1 MKKLLIIDFFNLM
14 HRAFHAYPHDFK
26 TSKGIYTNAA
36 FGFTNLLLTYLNKIN
51 PTHVVVA
58 YEDDEEP
65 TFRSTD
71 YTNYKSNRT
80 WAEDHPEE
88 AELFYNQVPYALEV
102 LQSLNIPYIKC
113 NGYEADDVAG
123 TLTKKA
129 EKDTEVI
136 ILSNDQDLLQLVNS
150 SNITVLRP
158 ARPPFVKEMIFNAK
172 EVTKKFGFGPEK
184 IPDYKGL
191 RGDPSDNIPGVKG
204 IGEKT
209 ATDLLKQ
216 FDSVEDIYKNIEK
229 IDKKRT
235 KTLLAENA
243 ENAVM
248 SKKLAIID
256 TNCPIQYELK
266 KYEVKDFDIKKAE
279 KVFKKYEFTSLKKK
293 LYSLFEKKENKSVSE
308 GQCSLF

>member
-1 MKKLLIIDFFNLM
+1 MNKLLIIDFFNLM
-14 HRAFHAYPHDFK
+14 HRAFHAYPITFQ
-26 TSKGIYTNAA
+26 TSEGLYTNATY
-36 FGFTNLLLTYLNKIN
+36 GFTNLLLTYLKKLE

-58 YEDDEEP
+58 FEDDEEP
-65 TFRSTD
+65 TFRSTS
-71 YTNYKSNRT
+71 YTAYKANRT
-80 WAEDHPEE
+80 WAEDNPEE
-88 AELFYNQVPYALEV
+88 ANIFYNQVDYLLEI
-102 LQSLNIPYIKC
+102 LNAFNIPYIKC
-113 NGYEADDVAG
+113 NGYEADDVAA
-123 TLTKKA
+123 TLAKKA
-129 EKDTEVI
+129 PKDTEVI
-136 ILSNDQDLLQLVNS
+136 ILTNDQDLLQVVKN
-150 SNITVLRP
+150 NVKVLRP
-158 ARPPFVKEMIFNAK
+158 ARPPFVKEKLFDEK
-172 EVTKKFGFGPEK
+172 EVVKKYGFGPK
-184 IPDYKGL
+184 QMPDYKGL

-256 TNCPIQYELK
+256 TNWPIQYELK

-279 KVFKKYEFTSLKKK
+279 KVFKKYEFTSLKNK